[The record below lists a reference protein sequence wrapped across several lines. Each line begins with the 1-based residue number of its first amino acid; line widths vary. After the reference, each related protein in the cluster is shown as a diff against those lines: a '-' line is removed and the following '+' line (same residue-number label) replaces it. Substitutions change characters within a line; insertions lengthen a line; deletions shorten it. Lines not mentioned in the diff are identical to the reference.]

1 MRRYEKLMVILYFIG
16 VLVAG
21 SDSDTIWPWNV
32 LAGAGILGL
41 VYVGVLIIEKKSS
54 ADHGHSGD

>member
-1 MRRYEKLMVILYFIG
+1 MRRYEKAMVILYFIG

-32 LAGAGILGL
+32 LAGAGILVL
-41 VYVGVLIIEKKSS
+41 VYVGVWIGEKKGPS
-54 ADHGHSGD
+54 DYGHLGD